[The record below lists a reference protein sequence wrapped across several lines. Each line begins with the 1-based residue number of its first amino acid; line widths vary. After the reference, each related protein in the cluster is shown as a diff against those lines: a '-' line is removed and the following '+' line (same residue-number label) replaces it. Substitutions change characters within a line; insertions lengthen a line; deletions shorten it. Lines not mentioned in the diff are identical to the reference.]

1 MKKNKTLTC
10 EEFKNKIDMHEDFI
24 LVDVL
29 SDPDFHKLH
38 ISGAINIALA
48 DLEAKANQWL
58 SRHIDIIVYS
68 ANHICK
74 GAEFAQEILGKMGF
88 RVWTIDGGLE
98 EWGKHQYPT
107 EGDFNYKPQ
116 PILTPPASLQPKP
129 ASVEQ
134 PAQKEPQGTP
144 GQQQKGQQ
152 AGQTTSK
159 PEEHKQEGHKPQF
172 HKKKAA

>member
-24 LVDVL
+24 LVDIL
-29 SDPDFHKLH
+29 SEQDHHKLH
-38 ISGAINIALA
+38 LNGSINIPLA

-58 SRHIDIIVYS
+58 SRHIDIFVYS
-68 ANHICK
+68 ANPVCK

-98 EWGKHQYPT
+98 EWVKHQYSV

-116 PILTPPASLQPKP
+116 PILTEPASLQPTTVAP
-129 ASVEQ
+129 AVT
-134 PAQKEPQGTP
+134 EPQKTP
-144 GQQQKGQQ
+144 QAPEQQQKGQ
-152 AGQTTSK
+152 K
-159 PEEHKQEGHKPQF
+159 PEHPTLKSEEHKQEGHKPEP

>member
-10 EEFKNKIDMHEDFI
+10 EELKNKIDTHEDFI

-29 SDPDFHKLH
+29 PEADYHKLH
-38 ISGAINIALA
+38 LKSAINIPLT

-58 SRHIDIIVYS
+58 SRHIDIIVTS

-98 EWGKHQYPT
+98 EWVKHQYPI
-107 EGDFNYKPQ
+107 EGDFNYKPH
-116 PILTPPASLQPKP
+116 PILTQPASLQPKP
-129 ASVEQ
+129 SVTPEQ
-134 PAQKEPQGTP
+134 PMP
-144 GQQQKGQQ
+144 
-152 AGQTTSK
+152 
-159 PEEHKQEGHKPQF
+159 
-172 HKKKAA
+172 KKKAA

>member
-10 EEFKNKIDMHEDFI
+10 EEFKNKIDAHGDFI

-29 SDPDFHKLH
+29 SEQDHHKLH
-38 ISGAINIALA
+38 MTGAINIPLVE
-48 DLEAKANQWL
+48 LEAKANQWL
-58 SRHIDIIVYS
+58 SRHIDIIIYS

-88 RVWTIDGGLE
+88 RAWTIDGGLE
-98 EWGKHQYPT
+98 EWAKHQYPI

-116 PILTPPASLQPKP
+116 PILTLPASLQPKP
-129 ASVEQ
+129 VAETPPEQ
-134 PAQKEPQGTP
+134 QPQK
-144 GQQQKGQQ
+144 
-152 AGQTTSK
+152 A
-159 PEEHKQEGHKPQF
+159 EEHKQEGHKPQL